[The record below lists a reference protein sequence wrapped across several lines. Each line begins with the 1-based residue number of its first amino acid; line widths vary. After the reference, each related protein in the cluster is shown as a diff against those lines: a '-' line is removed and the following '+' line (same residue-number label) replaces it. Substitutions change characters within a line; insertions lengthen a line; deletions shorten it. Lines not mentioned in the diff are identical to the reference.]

1 MVELWKH
8 QQKAID
14 DNHPYRL
21 FSIFAGGGK
30 SLILTELVR
39 RNAFSVL
46 CLTPKSLKM
55 KWERELA
62 DIGVEFTVLT
72 PYWFKEYHKKLPHY
86 DAVIIDE
93 ADSPWAGDNQSSK
106 ALLRYLK
113 KHTPSYVWLATATP
127 YRSTPKN
134 VYMLGKICGY
144 MPTLYQPFKEQFFY
158 EDYFGWQPKL
168 KHPDH
173 AVREQCQ
180 RELHEYM
187 RNFADIVEMEEVFD
201 VPEIIYATEP
211 IAMTDAQEKM
221 LRKVDELSENRASFY
236 TYANEIENG
245 YIDEKAI
252 GEFKELPSEKTE
264 RVLEL
269 ASQNDTL
276 VIFAKYKIQQRQ
288 LYEALKKKYPKAYV
302 ALLNGDNSNLATELS
317 EELEL
322 IAQGK
327 HPKYETGYLVAS
339 VAVAAGWEVK
349 SCRMAVYASL
359 PWSYQQWIQ
368 SKQRILRSNNL
379 QKTVYKILQ
388 SGQVDERV
396 WTALQLGEDYD
407 PAKYK
412 GT

>member
-8 QQKAID
+8 QQKILD
-14 DNHPYRL
+14 DNHPFRL
-21 FSIFAGGGK
+21 HAVFPGGGK
-30 SLILTELVR
+30 SLVLTELVR
-39 RNAFSVL
+39 KNAFSVL

-62 DIGVEFTVLT
+62 EIGIEMNVLT
-72 PYWFKEYHKKLPHY
+72 PYWFKEYHKKLPYY
-86 DAVIIDE
+86 DAIIIDE

-113 KHTPSYVWLATATP
+113 KHKPSYVWLATATP

-134 VYMLGKICGY
+134 VYMLGKLCQY

-168 KHPDH
+168 KHSDP
-173 AVREQCQ
+173 AIREQCQ
-180 RELHEYM
+180 RELHQYM
-187 RNFADIVEMEEVFD
+187 SNFADIVNMEDVFD
-201 VPEIIYATEP
+201 VPEIIYSPEP
-211 IAMTDAQEKM
+211 IALTDEQVK
-221 LRKVDELSENRASFY
+221 LYNKVDPLVENRASMFTY
-236 TYANEIENG
+236 TNEIENG
-245 YIDEKAI
+245 YLDEKAI
-252 GEFKELPSEKTE
+252 GQYKDVKSEKVD

-276 VIFAKYKIQQRQ
+276 VIFSKYKVQQRF
-288 LYEALKKKYPKAYV
+288 LYEALKKKFPKAYV
-302 ALLNGDNSNLATELS
+302 AILNGDNSDEATTIS

-327 HPKYETGYLVAS
+327 HAKYEMGYLVAS

-349 SCRMAVYASL
+349 SCRLAVYASL

-379 QKTVYKILQ
+379 QKTTYKILL
-388 SGQVDERV
+388 SGSIDHIV
-396 WTALQLGEDYD
+396 WGNLQRGETTD

-412 GT
+412 EW